1 MLIRIF
7 ICLTS
12 FIVFGAALA
21 DEKNADESLTP
32 VYEPVTNNV
41 NERLEKIEKQL
52 NNSALLEMLESLES
66 LKAEINKLRGE
77 IEVQAHTIDQLKQK
91 QRDLYTDLDRRL
103 ERFGTNENSENLP
116 NELQVL
122 DANTTAEEVVNENN
136 MADEDTLV
144 IETTSD
150 IGQKNEIISEE
161 KFIDPQEAER
171 IYRNAF
177 TLLKESQYDQALSAF
192 KNFLKDYPNSPL
204 SDNAQ
209 YWVGEANYVMQNYEI
224 AINEYQALLNTF
236 PNSQKTSHALL
247 KIGYS
252 YAELG
257 NISDAKKIL
266 KEVIR
271 QYPDTTASKLADERL
286 RKIR

>member
-1 MLIRIF
+1 M
-7 ICLTS
+7 
-12 FIVFGAALA
+12 
-21 DEKNADESLTP
+21 
-32 VYEPVTNNV
+32 
-41 NERLEKIEKQL
+41 
-52 NNSALLEMLESLES
+52 
-66 LKAEINKLRGE
+66 
-77 IEVQAHTIDQLKQK
+77 
-91 QRDLYTDLDRRL
+91 
-103 ERFGTNENSENLP
+103 
-116 NELQVL
+116 
-122 DANTTAEEVVNENN
+122 
-136 MADEDTLV
+136 
-144 IETTSD
+144 
-150 IGQKNEIISEE
+150 
-161 KFIDPQEAER
+161 
-171 IYRNAF
+171 
-177 TLLKESQYDQALSAF
+177 LKESQYDQALSAF

-257 NISDAKKIL
+257 NIADAKKIL
-266 KEVIR
+266 KEVTR

>member
-66 LKAEINKLRGE
+66 LKVEINKLRGE